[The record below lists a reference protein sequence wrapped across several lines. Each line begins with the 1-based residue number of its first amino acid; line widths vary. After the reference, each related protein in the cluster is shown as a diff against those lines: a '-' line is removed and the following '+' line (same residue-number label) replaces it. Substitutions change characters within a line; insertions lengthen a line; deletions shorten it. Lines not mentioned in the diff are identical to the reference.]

1 LIELQICESCAS
13 TCRSLKDNTRHFIKK
28 DPEDVH
34 LKFLTKFAV
43 PELTTTYPV
52 EEDKKGFCDN
62 AVRVTKLA
70 SLIFQVLVG
79 QKKKASFPCCKTR
92 ATRVKRVEKFYLFP
106 VFQES
111 LVGAKMVA
119 RWGDLFLGFLHL
131 IEDNRGTNCSQ
142 H

>member
-1 LIELQICESCAS
+1 LPYQ
-13 TCRSLKDNTRHFIKK
+13 T
-28 DPEDVH
+28 
-34 LKFLTKFAV
+34 
-43 PELTTTYPV
+43 ELTTTYPV
-52 EEDKKGFCDN
+52 EENQQGFRDN

-70 SLIFQVLVG
+70 SLIFQVLLG

>member
-1 LIELQICESCAS
+1 
-13 TCRSLKDNTRHFIKK
+13 
-28 DPEDVH
+28 
-34 LKFLTKFAV
+34 
-43 PELTTTYPV
+43 
-52 EEDKKGFCDN
+52 
-62 AVRVTKLA
+62 VTKLA

-119 RWGDLFLGFLHL
+119 RWGDLFLDFSHL
-131 IEDNRGTNCSQ
+131 IEDNIEGQTVPNIDYLHISSPIPTLQWKVHVHATRNMTCFLRQKPPLMNGLHYQRGGLILQN
-142 H
+142 